1 MKWINVCSLDDI
13 LPNTGVAALIDGHQ
27 VAIYRLS
34 DDSVFALDNHCPA
47 SNANVLSRGLIGD
60 LAGELVVASPIYK
73 HHYRLK
79 DGVCLEDKAFNVTAH
94 PVQVVEGVVQM
105 PSARV
110 EEAVEQVNATG
121 KKLKLV
127 VVGNGMAGMRTVEEL
142 MKLSPEL
149 YDITVFGAEPHGNYN
164 RILLSPVL
172 AGEKTLDEIMIHSLE
187 WYQDNGI
194 TLHIGDTVTKIDRKK
209 RLVLSEQGKQVPYD
223 RLLLATGSNPMM
235 IPFPGIEL
243 DGVKTFRDIQD
254 VNAMLAASQSYK
266 KAVVIGG
273 GLLGLEAA
281 NGLMKQGMDV
291 TVVHLLDTL
300 MERQLDKTAAEMLKE
315 SLEARGMK
323 FIMPASTKEIR
334 GKDRV
339 TGLRFA
345 DGSEIDADLVV
356 MAVGIKPNFA
366 LAASAGLHCDRGIV
380 VDDTLQ
386 TYDPCIYAVGECVQ
400 HRAAT
405 YGLVAPLWDQ
415 AIVCANHLAHLGWG
429 KYLGSTVSTKLKV
442 TGIDLFSAGNFL
454 GGEGCEEIVYRD
466 PKKHIYKKLVVQD
479 NCIIGAVLYGEV
491 SDGAWYFE
499 LMQEARDVSEM
510 RDVLIFGKAF
520 AETAAA

>member
-1 MKWINVCSLDDI
+1 MNWINICNLDDI
-13 LPNTGVAALIDGHQ
+13 LPNTGVAALVDGHQ
-27 VAIYRLS
+27 VAIYRLA
-34 DDSVFALDNHCPA
+34 DGSVFALDNHCPA
-47 SNANVLSRGLIGD
+47 SGANVLSRGLVGD
-60 LAGELVVASPIYK
+60 LGGELVVASPIYK

-79 DGVCLEDKAFNVTAH
+79 DGVCLEDKSLSVTSH
-94 PVQVVEGVVQM
+94 PVQVIDGVVQM
-105 PSARV
+105 PSARI
-110 EEAVEQVNATG
+110 EEAVEQTNASD

-127 VVGNGMAGMRTVEEL
+127 VVGNGMAGMRTVDEL
-142 MKLSPEL
+142 IKLAPDL

-172 AGEKTLDEIMIHSLE
+172 AGEKTLDEIMIHSVE
-187 WYQDNGI
+187 WYQANGI
-194 TLHIGDTVTKIDRKK
+194 TLHTGDTVTKIDRTK
-209 RLVLSEQGKQVPYD
+209 RLVISEQGKEVPYD

-235 IPFPGIEL
+235 IPFPGVEL
-243 DGVKTFRDIQD
+243 EGVKTFRDIQD
-254 VNAMLAASQSYK
+254 VHAMLEASQTYK

-315 SLEARGMK
+315 SLEERGMK
-323 FIMPASTKEIR
+323 FIMPASTKEIL
-334 GKDRV
+334 GEERV

-345 DGSEIDADLVV
+345 DGSEIEADLIV
-356 MAVGIKPNFA
+356 MAVGIRPNFA
-366 LAASAGLHCDRGIV
+366 LAQSAGLHCDRGIV

-400 HRAAT
+400 HREAT

-415 AIVCANHLAHLGWG
+415 AQVCANHLAYLGWG

-442 TGIDLFSAGNFL
+442 TGIDLFSAGDFL
-454 GGEGCEEIVYRD
+454 GEEGSENIIYRD
-466 PKKHIYKKLVVQD
+466 PKNHIYKKLVVQD
-479 NCIIGAVLYGEV
+479 NRIVGAVLYGDV

-499 LMQEARDVSEM
+499 LMQEGLDVSEM